1 MAKLIVNGNIYAM
14 SSRELQLVLDR
25 VIDYAPERTIYA
37 LEQFGITEVVNKSYK
52 TKQGLKKAITRFES
66 EGIKV
71 YYKE

>member
-37 LEQFGITEVVNKSYK
+37 LKQFGITEVVNKSYK